1 MLENKK
7 MGRIVGVNGNLLT
20 VEFDTSVTQNEV
32 AYAVVGDSRLKCEV
46 IRVRGSRADL
56 QIFESSAGLKDG
68 DAVLDVQQEI
78 PNADFMFVTKT
89 GMGLNCSD
97 TFSEYKR
104 MSGGIQG
111 VDLYDDDEVV
121 QVTQIDK
128 EKDYDLVVATGIGTF
143 KRVYLSTVNK
153 LPRNRK
159 GVKIADVSDS
169 ELQLAVESRTTKG
182 KPIAAL
188 GSFRAK
194 GVCSF
199 RLNDKK

>member
-1 MLENKK
+1 MK
-7 MGRIVGVNGNLLT
+7 
-20 VEFDTSVTQNEV
+20 
-32 AYAVVGDSRLKCEV
+32 
-46 IRVRGSRADL
+46 
-56 QIFESSAGLKDG
+56 LKDG
-68 DAVLDVQQEI
+68 DAVIDVQQEI
-78 PNADFMFVTKT
+78 PDSDFVFATKT

-104 MSGGIQG
+104 VSGGVQG
-111 VDLYDDDEVV
+111 MDLYDGDEVIS
-121 QVTQIDK
+121 VTQIDK
-128 EKDYDLVVATGIGTF
+128 EKDYDLVVATGAGTF

-159 GVKIADVSDS
+159 GVKIADVGDDALLLATPVHKGEKLYLLIEDEDGNTLYADS
-169 ELQLAVESRTTKG
+169 SQLAVESRTTKG